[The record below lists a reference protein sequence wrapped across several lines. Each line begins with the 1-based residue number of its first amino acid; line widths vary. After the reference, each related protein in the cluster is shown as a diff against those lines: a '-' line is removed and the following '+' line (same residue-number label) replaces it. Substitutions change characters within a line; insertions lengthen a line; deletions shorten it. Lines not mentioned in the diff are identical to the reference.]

1 MCKVIIKTN
10 GTYQKKKVKKKKG
23 SVECGT
29 ACFSGWCWLGCGWWK
44 RRALEFPVVFSLF
57 LDGTTLYEHNGSCVP
72 LPGIPSGSQLS
83 QNIISPAR
91 VCLVKTILVVAA
103 KDLALCQ
110 SSYIIIPYE
119 ILLWISSESHLF
131 ELSKKLQACL
141 RWAMTWVW
149 SFFSTEILKR
159 LLLLELLLH

>member
-1 MCKVIIKTN
+1 MSNVIIKTN
-10 GTYQKKKVKKKKG
+10 GTYQKKKLKRRRAL

-29 ACFSGWCWLGCGWWK
+29 ACFSGWCWLGCGWWKKRWK

-91 VCLVKTILVVAA
+91 VCLVKIILVVAA
-103 KDLALCQ
+103 KDLALRQ
-110 SSYIIIPYE
+110 SSYIVIP
-119 ILLWISSESHLF
+119 IRDLI
-131 ELSKKLQACL
+131 
-141 RWAMTWVW
+141 MD
-149 SFFSTEILKR
+149 FFRIPSL
-159 LLLLELLLH
+159 

>member
-29 ACFSGWCWLGCGWWK
+29 ACFSGWCWLGCGWWKKRWK

-131 ELSKKLQACL
+131 ELSKEDFRGLS
-141 RWAMTWVW
+141 AMTTV
-149 SFFSTEILKR
+149 
-159 LLLLELLLH
+159 

>member
-1 MCKVIIKTN
+1 M
-10 GTYQKKKVKKKKG
+10 KKRKG

-44 RRALEFPVVFSLF
+44 KRWKRRRALEFPVVFSLF

-91 VCLVKTILVVAA
+91 VCLVKIIL
-103 KDLALCQ
+103 D
-110 SSYIIIPYE
+110 SSWRWLKIWHYANH
-119 ILLWISSESHLF
+119 LISLF
-131 ELSKKLQACL
+131 RGLIGFLQNPIFL
-141 RWAMTWVW
+141 N
-149 SFFSTEILKR
+149 SLKNFR
-159 LLLLELLLH
+159 LVCDGR

>member
-1 MCKVIIKTN
+1 MDLPE
-10 GTYQKKKVKKKKG
+10 KKVKKKKG

-44 RRALEFPVVFSLF
+44 KRWKSRRALEFPVVFSLF

-91 VCLVKTILVVAA
+91 VCLVKIILVLTA
-103 KDLALCQ
+103 KDLALRQ
-110 SSYIIIPYE
+110 ASYIIIPRSY
-119 ILLWISSESHLF
+119 WISSESHLF

-141 RWAMTWVW
+141 RWAMT
-149 SFFSTEILKR
+149 
-159 LLLLELLLH
+159 